1 LGLLSILMKFLLKGN
16 AVFPYRRPFEALI
29 CALLAVVA
37 VACSKVP
44 STAEHTVVVL
54 GVDDRASGVPQGLR
68 FDPQRSEKHLSQ
80 ALSDS
85 KSMQLVEERSA
96 DAYRAELEIA
106 LATERESDREGELG
120 VYRAVQVEL
129 RLKRRVGDETQR
141 MSALAEAF
149 LVQEA
154 GSADRNEGFD
164 RVLELA
170 VGKAVDLID
179 LQFEIR
185 KMSPEQLKT
194 RLISKRAKD
203 RLYVLRSLRE
213 RELPELLP
221 AIIACLRDSDDEV
234 VLEAVGVLV
243 AQKDLQAVVPLIRM
257 SQTRDP
263 VFQLQLITAVAELGG
278 PVARGYLFTLAA
290 GHGSSEIRR
299 RANEGL
305 DRIQAAGERAG
316 SESSNPAVAMPRR
329 NEPDKDA
336 AQ

>member
-1 LGLLSILMKFLLKGN
+1 MSSLKGST
-16 AVFPYRRPFEALI
+16 VFPFRWPLEALI
-29 CALLAVVA
+29 CALLAVSVF
-37 VACSKVP
+37 ACSKAP

-54 GVDDRASGVPQGLR
+54 GVDDRASGIPQGVR
-68 FDPQRSEKHLSQ
+68 FDPQRSVKHLNQ

-85 KSMQLVEERSA
+85 KSLRLVEERSA
-96 DAYRAELEIA
+96 DAFRAELKIA

-129 RLKRRVGDETQR
+129 RLKRRIGDESHR
-141 MSALAEAF
+141 LSALAEAF

-170 VGKAVDLID
+170 VSKAVDLID
-179 LQFEIR
+179 LQFEIL
-185 KMSPEQLKT
+185 KMSPEQLKA
-194 RLISKRAKD
+194 RLASKETKD
-203 RLYVLRSLRE
+203 RLYVLRNLRD
-213 RELPELLP
+213 RDLPELIP

-243 AQKDLQAVVPLIRM
+243 AQKDLHAVVPLIRM

-263 VFQLQLITAVAELGG
+263 VFQLQLITAMAELGG

-290 GHGSSEIRR
+290 GHSSSEIRR

-305 DRIQAAGERAG
+305 DRIRATGERAG
-316 SESSNPAVAMPRR
+316 NQSANPAVAMPRR
-329 NEPDKDA
+329 GEPDKDG
-336 AQ
+336 AQRGER